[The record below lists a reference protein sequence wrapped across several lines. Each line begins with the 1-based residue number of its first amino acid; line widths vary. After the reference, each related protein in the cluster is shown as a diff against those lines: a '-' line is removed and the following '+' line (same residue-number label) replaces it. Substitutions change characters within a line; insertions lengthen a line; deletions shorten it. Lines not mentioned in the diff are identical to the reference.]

1 MRIFQIFYLP
11 DIFFSEYGHRH
22 ISGSLNFIKNYF
34 PYCFGQAILIY
45 GNLLKGQQ
53 YRIFLSY

>member
-1 MRIFQIFYLP
+1 MRIFQIYP
-11 DIFFSEYGHRH
+11 DFLFA
-22 ISGSLNFIKNYF
+22 SGSLNFIKNYF
-34 PYCFGQAILIY
+34 PDFFGQAILIY